1 MADRLSELLRRDA
14 HDALREGWA
23 CQIAGREIYCLVET
37 SSTNHVALNLARQGA
52 LEGTLVVADAQSA
65 GRGRLGRMWLAPPGT
80 SLLFSIVFRPPP
92 GPHPFQTVMAVAL
105 GVVRGLAAGT
115 GLAAGLKWPNDL
127 LLDERKAGGLL
138 AEGEAQEEQSAF
150 VVVGVGVNV
159 NFYPRSVAGIPA
171 EATSI
176 LEVLARE
183 VDRCAL
189 LRHILQGVDEE
200 YAEFRRGISPHAR
213 WAEALA
219 TLGKEVV
226 VELAGDRIR
235 GRAER
240 ADEDGALWILEP
252 GGAHRRILA
261 GDVIHIRPAR

>member
-1 MADRLSELLRRDA
+1 MADRLSELIRRDTQE
-14 HDALREGWA
+14 ALREGWA
-23 CQIAGREIYCLVET
+23 CAIAGREIYCLVET

-52 LEGTLVVADAQSA
+52 LEGTVVVADAQSA
-65 GRGRLGRMWLAPPGT
+65 GRGRLGRSWLAPPGT
-80 SLLFSIVFRPPP
+80 SLLFSIIFRPPS
-92 GPHPFQTVMAVAL
+92 GPPPFQTVMAVAL
-105 GVVRGLAAGT
+105 GVMRGIVAET
-115 GLAAGLKWPNDL
+115 GLQAMLKWPNDL
-127 LLDERKAGGLL
+127 LLDGRKAGGLL
-138 AEGEAQEEQSAF
+138 AEGEAQEGQSGF

-159 NFYPRSVAGIPA
+159 NFYPRSVAGIPT
-171 EATSI
+171 EATSV

-189 LRHILQGVDEE
+189 LRHTLQAVDEE
-200 YAEFRRGISPHAR
+200 YSEFRQGISPHAR

-226 VELAGDRIR
+226 VELAGDHIR

-252 GGAHRRILA
+252 GGTHRRITA
-261 GDVIHIRPAR
+261 GDVTHLRTVG

>member
-1 MADRLSELLRRDA
+1 MADRLSELIRRDA

-23 CQIAGREIYCLVET
+23 CEIAGREIYCLVET

-92 GPHPFQTVMAVAL
+92 GPHPFHTIMAVAL

-115 GLAAGLKWPNDL
+115 GLTAGLKWPNDL
-127 LLDERKAGGLL
+127 LLDGRKAGGLL
-138 AEGEAQEEQSAF
+138 AEGEAQEGRSGF

-171 EATSI
+171 EATSV

-183 VDRCAL
+183 VDRCSL
-189 LRHILQGVDEE
+189 LRHTLQAVDEE
-200 YAEFRRGISPHAR
+200 YAELRRGISPHAR

-235 GRAER
+235 GRAEH
-240 ADEDGALWILEP
+240 ADADGALWILEP
-252 GGAHRRILA
+252 GGAHRRVLA
-261 GDVIHIRPAR
+261 GDVTHLRTVG

>member
-1 MADRLSELLRRDA
+1 MADRLSELIRRDA
-14 HDALREGWA
+14 QDALREGWA
-23 CQIAGREIYCLVET
+23 CEIAGREIYCLVET

-52 LEGTLVVADAQSA
+52 LEGTVVVADAQSA
-65 GRGRLGRMWLAPPGT
+65 GRGRLGRAWLAPPGT
-80 SLLFSIVFRPPP
+80 SLLFSIVLRPRP
-92 GPHPFQTVMAVAL
+92 GPPPFQTVMAVAL

-115 GLAAGLKWPNDL
+115 GLEASLKWPNDL
-127 LLDERKAGGLL
+127 LLGGRKAGGLL
-138 AEGEAQEEQSAF
+138 AEGEAEEGGF
-150 VVVGVGVNV
+150 GFMVVGVGLNV
-159 NFYPRSVAGIPA
+159 NFYPRRVAGIPA

-176 LEVLARE
+176 LEVLVRE

-189 LRHILQGVDEE
+189 LRHILQAVDEE
-200 YAEFRRGISPHAR
+200 YALFRRGVSPHAR

-240 ADEDGALWILEP
+240 ADENGALWILEP
-252 GGAHRRILA
+252 GGSHRRILA
-261 GDVIHIRPAR
+261 GDVTHLRTVG